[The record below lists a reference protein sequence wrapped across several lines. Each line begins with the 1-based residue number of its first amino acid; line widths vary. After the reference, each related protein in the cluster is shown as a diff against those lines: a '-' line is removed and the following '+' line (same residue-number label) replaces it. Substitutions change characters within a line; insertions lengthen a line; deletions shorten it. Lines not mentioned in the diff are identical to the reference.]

1 MKKNMK
7 TLLGYLL
14 ALAVLVG
21 AVALFYR
28 STVNQKEKVTEAD
41 FIAALAKGDVATY
54 TLDYSKGYL
63 LFQLFEKDADGN
75 FLDVQGN
82 PIVLPM
88 IGEETNAPAEDTDT
102 APETDVP
109 AEDTAAEGESETN
122 TEETA
127 EGETAPETEAPAVSG
142 TTQVGTPDYSVL
154 QGVQLKLGETQQIK
168 LADISASRLTYI
180 DKISVEQSAAG
191 YGVGILNS
199 YDIRPANTW
208 PWWVSFLPAIGIVI
222 ALVALYYFAMKKMMN
237 GGGPGGAK
245 TGGFGKA
252 HVKMPTDDKQKITF
266 RDVAGADEEKEELV
280 EIVDY
285 LKAPTKFARLGARI
299 PHGVLLMGPP
309 GTGKTLLA
317 KAVAGEAGVPFF
329 SISGSDFVEMY
340 VGVGA
345 SRVRDL
351 FDTARKAGSA
361 IIFIDEIDAVG
372 RQRGTGLGGGH
383 DEREQTLNQL
393 LVEMDGFGSHE
404 GIVVI
409 AATNRADVLDPAL
422 LRPGRFDRQI
432 QVNRPNIKGR
442 EDILKVHARNK
453 PLEPGVDLSKVARIT
468 VGFTGA
474 DLANLL
480 NEAALLAARH
490 NKSLIGME
498 EIEDALNK
506 IIMGPK
512 KKTNVMSDAE
522 KKNTAYH
529 EAGHAV
535 VGYLVGCD
543 PVHMITIVPTG
554 RGALGYTS
562 FRPEADR
569 YQMYKQDYKNEI
581 AMGLGGRAAEEIIFG
596 DVTSG
601 AYSDIQHATQTAKR
615 MVTLFGMSDKLGPRR
630 FGTDQSEVFL
640 GRDFSSNA
648 DYSEAV
654 AAVIDEEIHAIISE
668 AYDRAKSLLTT
679 HIGKLNFIAE
689 YLLAHEDM
697 DGDQFKAVMETADV
711 TVEMIEAIAAEKEKA
726 SREANEAR
734 KAAEKARKE
743 REEAESDSTDAEQG
757 NTPDGNADAENDAK
771 KNPFDYSP
779 ENNGGENPFD
789 YNKKD

>member
-1 MKKNMK
+1 MKNFK
-7 TLLGYLL
+7 LFLGY
-14 ALAVLVG
+14 ALAIAVLIG
-21 AVALFYR
+21 AIALFYR
-28 STVNQKEKVTEAD
+28 GTTGMQEKVTEAD
-41 FIAALAKGDVATY
+41 FIDALVSEEVAVY
-54 TLDYSKGYL
+54 ELDYNKGYL
-63 LFQLFEKDADGN
+63 TYQEFVKDENGN
-75 FLDVQGN
+75 FLDVKGAPVTFPTDEEGN
-82 PIVLPM
+82 TVYTI
-88 IGEETNAPAEDTDT
+88 
-102 APETDVP
+102 PE
-109 AEDTAAEGESETN
+109 
-122 TEETA
+122 
-127 EGETAPETEAPAVSG
+127 
-142 TTQVGTPDYSVL
+142 
-154 QGVQLKLGETQQIK
+154 GVELKLGDRKQIK
-168 LADISASRLTYI
+168 IADITVSRLSYI
-180 DKISVEQSAAG
+180 DELSREQAASNT
-191 YGVGILNS
+191 GVGILDA
-199 YDIRPANTW
+199 YDNKPANSF
-208 PWWVSFLPAIGIVI
+208 PWWVSILPAVIIVI
-222 ALVALYYFAMKKMMN
+222 ALIALYYFAMKKMMN

-245 TGGFGKA
+245 MGGFGKA
-252 HVKMPTDDKQKITF
+252 HVKMPSDDKNKVTF

-285 LKAPTKFARLGARI
+285 LKSPTKFARLGARI

-453 PLEPGVDLSKVARIT
+453 PLEPSVDLAKVAKIT

-480 NEAALLAARH
+480 NEAALLSARH
-490 NKSLIGME
+490 GKSLIGMD
-498 EIEDALNK
+498 EIEAALNK

-512 KKTNVMSDAE
+512 KKTNVMNDKE

-535 VGYLVGCD
+535 VGYLVGTD

-569 YQMYKQDYKNEI
+569 YQMYKQEYKDEI
-581 AMGLGGRAAEEIIFG
+581 AMALGGRAAEEIIFG

-601 AYSDIQHATQTAKR
+601 AYSDIQSATNTAKR
-615 MVTLFGMSDKLGPRR
+615 MVTLFGMSEKLGPRR
-630 FGTDQSEVFL
+630 FGSDQNEVFL

-648 DYSEAV
+648 DYSEAI
-654 AAVIDEEIHAIISE
+654 AAVIDDEIHAIIDE
-668 AYDRAKSLLTT
+668 AYNRAKDLLLTN
-679 HIGKLNFIAE
+679 INKLHFIAD

-697 DGDQFKAVMETADV
+697 DGDQFKAVMENESV

-734 KAAEKARKE
+734 KAAEEARKAK
-743 REEAESDSTDAEQG
+743 EEAEKAEAEATDAG
-757 NTPDGNADAENDAK
+757 

-779 ENNGGENPFD
+779 ENNEGENPFD

>member
-1 MKKNMK
+1 MKNNFK
-7 TLLGYLL
+7 LILGYLL
-14 ALAVLVG
+14 AAVVLIGMIAVL
-21 AVALFYR
+21 YR
-28 STVNQKEKVTEAD
+28 GTTGPREKITEAD
-41 FIAALAKGDVATY
+41 FIEALVSEEVAVY
-54 TLDYSKGYL
+54 TLDYNKGYL
-63 LFQLFEKDADGN
+63 VYQEFVKDEDGN
-75 FLDVQGN
+75 FLDVRGN
-82 PIVLPM
+82 AVTFPTD
-88 IGEETNAPAEDTDT
+88 EEGNTLY
-102 APETDVP
+102 DVP
-109 AEDTAAEGESETN
+109 EGVE
-122 TEETA
+122 
-127 EGETAPETEAPAVSG
+127 
-142 TTQVGTPDYSVL
+142 
-154 QGVQLKLGETQQIK
+154 LKLGKAQQIK

-180 DKISVEQSAAG
+180 DELSVSQTEAG
-191 YGVGILNS
+191 VGVGILSDYDIKPANS
-199 YDIRPANTW
+199 Y
-208 PWWVSFLPAIGIVI
+208 PWWVSMLPAVIIVI
-222 ALVALYYFAMKKMMN
+222 ARIALYYFAMKKMMSN
-237 GGGPGGAK
+237 GGPGGAK
-245 TGGFGKA
+245 MSGFGKA
-252 HVKMPTDDKQKITF
+252 HVKMPTDDKNKITF

-422 LRPGRFDRQI
+422 LRPGRFDRQVT
-432 QVNRPNIKGR
+432 VNRPNIKGR

-453 PLEPGVDLSKVARIT
+453 PLEPGVDLAKVAKIT

-480 NEAALLAARH
+480 NEAALLSARH
-490 NKSLIGME
+490 NKSLIGMD
-498 EIEDALNK
+498 EIEAAYNK

-512 KKTNVMSDAE
+512 KKTWVMSEED
-522 KKNTAYH
+522 KKLTAYH
-529 EAGHAV
+529 EAGHAI
-535 VGYLVGCD
+535 VGHLADQD
-543 PVHMITIVPTG
+543 PVHLITIVPTG
-554 RGALGYTS
+554 KGAGGYTS
-562 FRPEADR
+562 FRPEADNYYER
-569 YQMYKQDYKNEI
+569 KSKFKGNL

-601 AYSDIQHATQTAKR
+601 ASSDIQHVTDLAKY
-615 MVTLFGMSDKLGPRR
+615 MVTRLGMSERLGLRS
-630 FGTDQSEVFL
+630 FGSDQGQVFL
-640 GRDFSSNA
+640 GRDFSTGSDHSDA
-648 DYSEAV
+648 TAT
-654 AAVIDEEIHAIISE
+654 VIDEEIHALIDE
-668 AYDRAKSLLTT
+668 AYNRAKSLLLAN
-679 HIGKLNFIAE
+679 IDKLHFVAQ
-689 YLLAHEDM
+689 YLMDHEDM
-697 DGDQFKAVMETADV
+697 DGDQFKVVMENPAV
-711 TVEMIEAIAAEKEKA
+711 TVEMIEAIAAEREKA
-726 SREANEAR
+726 SREANEQK
-734 KAAEKARKE
+734 KAAEEAKKAK
-743 REEAESDSTDAEQG
+743 EEAEKASADPAGENGENSEDA
-757 NTPDGNADAENDAK
+757 N

-779 ENNGGENPFD
+779 ENHDGENPFD
-789 YNKKD
+789 YNKKDD

>member
-1 MKKNMK
+1 MKKNFK
-7 TLLGYLL
+7 TILGYLL
-14 ALAVLVG
+14 AIAVLIG
-21 AVALFYR
+21 AIALFYR
-28 STVNQKEKVTEAD
+28 STVGQQEKVTEAD
-41 FIAALAKGDVATY
+41 FIAALSKGDVATY

-63 LFQLFEKDADGN
+63 VYQLFYRDGDGN
-75 FLDVQGN
+75 FVDVKGN
-82 PIVLPM
+82 SIVLPM
-88 IGEETNAPAEDTDT
+88 IKDEAD
-102 APETDVP
+102 
-109 AEDTAAEGESETN
+109 ES
-122 TEETA
+122 
-127 EGETAPETEAPAVSG
+127 V
-142 TTQVGTPDYSVL
+142 TPDYSVL
-154 QGVQLKLGETQQIK
+154 QGVELKLTEAQQIK

-180 DKISVEQSAAG
+180 DELAVKQSAEG

-199 YDIRPANTW
+199 YDNRPANTL
-208 PWWVSFLPAIGIVI
+208 PWWVSLLPTVGIVI
-222 ALVALYYFAMKKMMN
+222 VLIALYYFAMKKMMN
-237 GGGPGGAK
+237 GGGPGGTK
-245 TGGFGKA
+245 LSGFGKA
-252 HVKMPTDDKQKITF
+252 HVKMPADEKGRITF

-285 LKAPTKFARLGARI
+285 LKDPTKFARLGARI

-432 QVNRPNIKGR
+432 TVNRPNIKGR

-453 PLEPGVDLSKVARIT
+453 PLEPGVDLSKVAKIT

-480 NEAALLAARH
+480 NEAALLSARH
-490 NKSLIGME
+490 DKSLIGMD
-498 EIEDALNK
+498 EIEAAYNK
-506 IIMGPK
+506 IVMGPK
-512 KKTNVMSDAE
+512 KKTWVMSDE
-522 KKNTAYH
+522 DKKLTAYH
-529 EAGHAV
+529 EAGHAI
-535 VGYLVGCD
+535 VGHLCDQD
-543 PVHMITIVPTG
+543 PVHLITIVPTG
-554 RGALGYTS
+554 KGAGGYTS
-562 FRPEADR
+562 FRPEADNYYDR
-569 YQMYKQDYKNEI
+569 KSKFKGNL

-601 AYSDIQHATQTAKR
+601 ASSDIQHVTDLAKY
-615 MVTLFGMSDKLGPRR
+615 MVTRLGMSERLGLRS
-630 FGTDQSEVFL
+630 FGNDQGQVFL
-640 GRDFSSNA
+640 GRDFSTGSDHSDA
-648 DYSEAV
+648 TAT
-654 AAVIDEEIHAIISE
+654 VIDEEIHALISE
-668 AYDRAKSLLTT
+668 AYDRAKAILTANVK
-679 HIGKLNFIAE
+679 KLHFIAE

-697 DGDQFKAVMETADV
+697 DGDQFKAVMENETV
-711 TVEMIEAIAAEKEKA
+711 TVEMIEEIAAEKARA
-726 SREANEAR
+726 SREANEAE
-734 KAAEKARKE
+734 KAAEAE
-743 REEAESDSTDAEQG
+743 RLEQEKNAETPAEDAPSDEASAE
-757 NTPDGNADAENDAK
+757 T

-779 ENNGGENPFD
+779 ENNNGENPFD
-789 YNKKD
+789 YNRKDE

>member
-1 MKKNMK
+1 MKNFK
-7 TLLGYLL
+7 LFLGY
-14 ALAVLVG
+14 ALAIVVLIG
-21 AVALFYR
+21 AFALVYR
-28 STVNQKEKVTEAD
+28 GTTGGQEKVTEAD
-41 FIAALAKGDVATY
+41 FVAALANGEVATY
-54 TLDYSKGYL
+54 TIDYSRGVL
-63 LFQLFEKDADGN
+63 VFQLFEKDGN
-75 FLDVQGN
+75 GNYLDTKGN
-82 PIVLPM
+82 VFTFPVDEEGNVDYTLP
-88 IGEETNAPAEDTDT
+88 
-102 APETDVP
+102 
-109 AEDTAAEGESETN
+109 EGVE
-122 TEETA
+122 
-127 EGETAPETEAPAVSG
+127 
-142 TTQVGTPDYSVL
+142 
-154 QGVQLKLGETQQIK
+154 LKLAEAKQIK

-180 DKISVEQSAAG
+180 DELSVEQAKAG
-191 YGVGILNS
+191 NGVGILDS
-199 YDIRPANTW
+199 YDIRPANSF
-208 PWWVSFLPAIGIVI
+208 PWWVSFLPAILVVV
-222 ALVALYYFAMKKMMN
+222 ALIALYYFAMKKMMQN
-237 GGGPGGAK
+237 GGPGGAK

-252 HVKMPTDDKQKITF
+252 HVKMPADDKNKITF

-432 QVNRPNIKGR
+432 QVNRPNLKGR

-453 PLEPGVDLSKVARIT
+453 PLEPGVDLAKVAKIT

-480 NEAALLAARH
+480 NEAALLSARH
-490 NKSLIGME
+490 NKSLIGMD

-615 MVTLFGMSDKLGPRR
+615 MVTLFGMSEKLGPRR
-630 FGTDQSEVFL
+630 FGSDQNEVFL

-654 AAVIDEEIHAIISE
+654 AAVIDDEIHAIISE
-668 AYDRAKSLLTT
+668 AYDRAKSLLAT
-679 HIGKLNFIAE
+679 HISKLHFIAE
-689 YLLAHEDM
+689 YLLGHEDM
-697 DGDQFKAVMETADV
+697 DGDQFKAVMENEYV
-711 TVEMIEAIAAEKEKA
+711 TVEMIEEIAAEKEKA
-726 SREANEAR
+726 SREANEKK
-734 KAAEKARKE
+734 KAAEKS
-743 REEAESDSTDAEQG
+743 AEKSKKAETDSESK
-757 NTPDGNADAENDAK
+757 PDGNESDGDRT
-771 KNPFDYSP
+771 NPFDYSP
-779 ENNGGENPFD
+779 ENNEGNPFD
-789 YNKKD
+789 YNKKDD

>member
-1 MKKNMK
+1 MKPQKK
-7 TLLGYLL
+7 PFSIFLYLALL
-14 ALAVLVG
+14 AILLFFVSAMFQSGSGDALSYADVLHLFELQDVRQFSLSADG
-21 AVALFYR
+21 DLVMELYSQGDQQIAVA
-28 STVNQKEKVTEAD
+28 K
-41 FIAALAKGDVATY
+41 
-54 TLDYSKGYL
+54 
-63 LFQLFEKDADGN
+63 
-75 FLDVQGN
+75 
-82 PIVLPM
+82 
-88 IGEETNAPAEDTDT
+88 IG
-102 APETDVP
+102 
-109 AEDTAAEGESETN
+109 
-122 TEETA
+122 
-127 EGETAPETEAPAVSG
+127 
-142 TTQVGTPDYSVL
+142 
-154 QGVQLKLGETQQIK
+154 
-168 LADISASRLTYI
+168 
-180 DKISVEQSAAG
+180 SVEQFHADLDAMIAEQ
-191 YGVGILNS
+191 YEAGILLD
-199 YDIRPANTW
+199 YDYPPASESL
-208 PWWVSFLPAIGIVI
+208 PWHVIVLIVLGVI
-222 ALVALYYFAMKKMMN
+222 AVIILLVSLLARA
-237 GGGPGGAK
+237 GGGQNSI
-245 TGGFGKA
+245 GKFTKA
-252 HVKMPTDDKQKITF
+252 NARLGDTNGKKVTF
-266 RDVAGADEEKEELV
+266 ADVAGADEEKAELQEV
-280 EIVDY
+280 VDF
-285 LKAPTKFARLGARI
+285 LRDPAKFTRLGARI
-299 PHGVLLMGPP
+299 PKGILLVGPP

-317 KAVAGEAGVPFF
+317 RAVAGEADVQFL
-329 SISGSDFVEMY
+329 SISGSDFVELY

-345 SRVRDL
+345 GRVRDL
-351 FDTARKAGSA
+351 FDQAKKMAPA

-372 RQRGTGLGGGH
+372 RRRGAGLGGGH

-432 QVNRPNIKGR
+432 QVNRPNLKGR

-453 PLEPGVDLSKVARIT
+453 PLEPGVDLSKVAKIT

-480 NEAALLAARH
+480 NEAALLSARH
-490 NKSLIGME
+490 NKSLIGMD
-498 EIEDALNK
+498 EIEAALNK

-601 AYSDIQHATQTAKR
+601 AYSDIQQATQTAKR
-615 MVTLFGMSDKLGPRR
+615 MVTLFGMSEKLGPRR
-630 FGTDQSEVFL
+630 FGSDQNEVFL

-648 DYSEAV
+648 DYSEAI

-668 AYDRAKSLLTT
+668 SYDRAKSLLLGS
-679 HIGKLNFIAE
+679 IGKLHFIAE
-689 YLLAHEDM
+689 YLLGHEDM
-697 DGDQFKAVMETADV
+697 DGDQFKAVMENEAV

-726 SREANEAR
+726 SREANEKKKAAEQAR
-734 KAAEKARKE
+734 KAK
-743 REEAESDSTDAEQG
+743 EEAEAAASEDADS
-757 NTPDGNADAENDAK
+757 NDASSDDSK

-789 YNKKD
+789 YNKKDD

>member
-1 MKKNMK
+1 MKSNLKIA
-7 TLLGYLL
+7 LGYI
-14 ALAVLVG
+14 LV
-21 AVALFYR
+21 F
-28 STVNQKEKVTEAD
+28 
-41 FIAALAKGDVATY
+41 AALIAVIAWVYRGTGTPTEPLSDGKILQYFRDEEVATY
-54 TLDYSKGYL
+54 KLDYNKGTL
-63 LFQLFEKDADGN
+63 SFRLFEKDKDGN
-75 FLDVQGN
+75 FLK
-82 PIVLPM
+82 
-88 IGEETNAPAEDTDT
+88 EDGTIHTFPVDEAT
-102 APETDVP
+102 
-109 AEDTAAEGESETN
+109 
-122 TEETA
+122 
-127 EGETAPETEAPAVSG
+127 GETVYTLDE
-142 TTQVGTPDYSVL
+142 
-154 QGVQLKLGETQQIK
+154 GVKLKLGAEQTYK
-168 LADISASRLTYI
+168 LADIRSTREEIMAIVNLQLEDGS
-180 DKISVEQSAAG
+180 
-191 YGVGILNS
+191 GVAILNTFQNS
-199 YDIRPANTW
+199 PANTY
-208 PWWVSFLPAIGIVI
+208 PWWVSLLPAVIVVI
-222 ALVALYYFAMKKMMN
+222 AIILLYFFAIKRMMN
-237 GGGPGGAK
+237 AGPGGK

-252 HVKMPTDDKQKITF
+252 HVKTPTDDKSKITF

-280 EIVDY
+280 EIVEY

-309 GTGKTLLA
+309 GTGKTRLA

-432 QVNRPNIKGR
+432 QVNRPNLKGR

-453 PLEPGVDLSKVARIT
+453 PLEPGVDLARVAKIT

-480 NEAALLAARH
+480 NESALLSARH
-490 NKSLIGME
+490 NKSLIGMD

-506 IIMGPK
+506 ILMGPK
-512 KKTNVMSDAE
+512 KKTNVMSDQE

-535 VGYLVGCD
+535 VGYLTGCD

-569 YQMYKQDYKNEI
+569 YQMYKQEYKNQI
-581 AMGLGGRAAEEIIFG
+581 AMALGGRAAEEIVFG

-601 AYSDIQHATQTAKR
+601 AYSDIQNATATAKR

-630 FGTDQSEVFL
+630 FGSDQNEVFL

-648 DYSEAV
+648 DYSESI
-654 AAVIDEEIHAIISE
+654 AAVIDEEIHAIIDE
-668 AYDRAKSLLTT
+668 AYSQAKNLLTT
-679 HIGKLNFIAE
+679 NIGKLNFIAE
-689 YLLAHEDM
+689 YLLGHEDM
-697 DGDQFKAVMETADV
+697 DGDQFKAVMENDDV
-711 TVEMIEAIAAEKEKA
+711 TEEMIEQIAAEKERA
-726 SREANEAR
+726 SKEANEQR
-734 KAAEKARKE
+734 E
-743 REEAESDSTDAEQG
+743 REDRKKTERNEKENQKSDDQKDDPLDNQSEDES
-757 NTPDGNADAENDAK
+757 PDDNQ
-771 KNPFDYSP
+771 
-779 ENNGGENPFD
+779 
-789 YNKKD
+789 

>member
-1 MKKNMK
+1 MKSSLKVILCYVVAIALIFGVIAFIYRGTSNGEEPPTYTEFIAMLQRGEVASFELDYEDGK
-7 TLLGYLL
+7 LTYIAFRTGSTEVKLDDGTTERRVTLLDD
-14 ALAVLVG
+14 VG
-21 AVALFYR
+21 NV
-28 STVNQKEKVTEAD
+28 
-41 FIAALAKGDVATY
+41 VAT
-54 TLDYSKGYL
+54 LN
-63 LFQLFEKDADGN
+63 ADGS
-75 FLDVQGN
+75 
-82 PIVLPM
+82 LPDSVSL
-88 IGEETNAPAEDTDT
+88 ETIKTKACRAP
-102 APETDVP
+102 
-109 AEDTAAEGESETN
+109 
-122 TEETA
+122 
-127 EGETAPETEAPAVSG
+127 VS
-142 TTQVGTPDYSVL
+142 
-154 QGVQLKLGETQQIK
+154 IK
-168 LADISASRLTYI
+168 LADLPASREELMPY
-180 DKISVEQSAAG
+180 VEEQLAEEN
-191 YGVGILNS
+191 GVGILQDTDLIPVTT
-199 YDIRPANTW
+199 Y
-208 PWWVSFLPAIGIVI
+208 PWWVSLLPYVLIIVVVI
-222 ALVALYYFAMKKMMN
+222 ALYAYAMKKMMSG
-237 GGGPGGAK
+237 GGGPAGK
-245 TGGFGKA
+245 MGGFGKA
-252 HVKMPTDDKQKITF
+252 HVKTPLDEKNKVTF
-266 RDVAGADEEKEELV
+266 ADVAGADEEKEELV

-285 LKAPTKFARLGARI
+285 LKDPTKFARLGARI

-351 FDTARKAGSA
+351 FETARKAGSA

-432 QVNRPNIKGR
+432 SVNRPNLKGR

-453 PLEPGVDLSKVARIT
+453 PIEPDVDLAKVAKIT

-480 NEAALLAARH
+480 NEAALLAARKS
-490 NKSLIGME
+490 KSLIGMD

-506 IIMGPK
+506 ILMGPK
-512 KKTNVMSDAE
+512 KKTNLMNDKE

-535 VGYLVGCD
+535 IGYLVGSD
-543 PVHMITIVPTG
+543 TVHQITIVPTG

-569 YQMYKQDYKNEI
+569 YQMYKQEYKNEI
-581 AMGLGGRAAEEIIFG
+581 AMMLGGRAAEELIFG

-601 AYSDIQHATQTAKR
+601 AYSDIERATATAKR
-615 MVTLFGMSDKLGPRR
+615 MVTLFGMSEKLGPRR
-630 FGTDQSEVFL
+630 FGSDQSEVFL

-648 DYSEAV
+648 DYSDAT
-654 AAVIDEEIHAIISE
+654 AAAIDEEIHAIISE
-668 AYDRAKSLLTT
+668 AYDRAKTLLTENMQ
-679 HIGKLNFIAE
+679 KLTFIAD
-689 YLLAHEDM
+689 YLVAHEDM
-697 DGDQFKAVMETADV
+697 DGDQFKAVMETSADDL
-711 TVEMIEAIAAEKEKA
+711 TVEMIEEIAAEKLRR

-734 KAAEKARKE
+734 AKAEAEKEEADRLAREAEEAAETA
-743 REEAESDSTDAEQG
+743 EAEESAEAEKIPSEDQPSDSDSDEKTE
-757 NTPDGNADAENDAK
+757 
-771 KNPFDYSP
+771 
-779 ENNGGENPFD
+779 
-789 YNKKD
+789 

>member
-1 MKKNMK
+1 MKKNFR
-7 TLLGYLL
+7 TILGYIL
-14 ALAVLVG
+14 ALAVLIGV
-21 AVALFYR
+21 VAMVH
-28 STVNQKEKVTEAD
+28 TATTAQKEKITEAD
-41 FIAALAKGDVATY
+41 FVAALSKGEVATY
-54 TLDYSKGYL
+54 TIDYGKGYL
-63 LFQLFEKDADGN
+63 VYRLFVKDDNGN
-75 FLDVQGN
+75 FLDVNGS
-82 PIVLPM
+82 PVILPPL
-88 IGEETNAPAEDTDT
+88 NQSPDALPPAE
-102 APETDVP
+102 
-109 AEDTAAEGESETN
+109 G
-122 TEETA
+122 ETA
-127 EGETAPETEAPAVSG
+127 EGETAGGETAPETEKPLDAPVADSSEL
-142 TTQVGTPDYSVL
+142 DYSVL
-154 QGVQLKLGETQQIK
+154 KDVDLKLSDPYQIK

-180 DKISVEQSAAG
+180 DTLSVEQAKEG

-199 YDIRPANTW
+199 YDIRPANTL
-208 PWWVSFLPAIGIVI
+208 PWWVSLLPAIFIII
-222 ALVALYYFAMKKMMN
+222 AMVALYYFATKRMMN
-237 GGGPGGAK
+237 SGGPGAK

-252 HVKMPTDDKQKITF
+252 HVKMPTDDKNKITF

-432 QVNRPNIKGR
+432 QVNRPNLKGR

-453 PLEPGVDLSKVARIT
+453 PLEPGVDLAKVAKIT

-480 NEAALLAARH
+480 NEAALLSARRG
-490 NKSLIGME
+490 KSLLGMD

-630 FGTDQSEVFL
+630 FGSDQNEVFL

-648 DYSEAV
+648 DYSEAI

-668 AYDRAKSLLTT
+668 AYDRAKSLLLSN
-679 HIGKLNFIAE
+679 IGKLHFIAE
-689 YLLAHEDM
+689 YLLGHEDM
-697 DGDQFKAVMETADV
+697 DGDQFKAVMENEFV
-711 TVEMIEAIAAEKEKA
+711 TVEMIEEIAAEKERA
-726 SREANEAR
+726 SREANEKK
-734 KAAEKARKE
+734 KAAEETRKASA
-743 REEAESDSTDAEQG
+743 EAEKPTRPTDDD
-757 NTPDGNADAENDAK
+757 DGEGDGEGSSK

-779 ENNGGENPFD
+779 ENNDGENPFD
-789 YNKKD
+789 YNRPDDKK

>member
-1 MKKNMK
+1 MKSNLKVI
-7 TLLGYLL
+7 LCYVL
-14 ALAVLVG
+14 AIAAIVGVLTFIYRG
-21 AVALFYR
+21 TSNGKEPPTYTKFLEQLSNKEVAHIELNYNDYTVTYQLFY
-28 STVNQKEKVTEAD
+28 VNENGHLVSVAKDKTETEIIRTDNGALPDGVDPTTLKLQSPVTIE
-41 FIAALAKGDVATY
+41 
-54 TLDYSKGYL
+54 
-63 LFQLFEKDADGN
+63 
-75 FLDVQGN
+75 
-82 PIVLPM
+82 LPDITTARNEIM
-88 IGEETNAPAEDTDT
+88 SIIEDTKQI
-102 APETDVP
+102 
-109 AEDTAAEGESETN
+109 AEN
-122 TEETA
+122 T
-127 EGETAPETEAPAVSG
+127 
-142 TTQVGTPDYSVL
+142 
-154 QGVQLKLGETQQIK
+154 
-168 LADISASRLTYI
+168 
-180 DKISVEQSAAG
+180 
-191 YGVGILNS
+191 GVGITDTS
-199 YDIRPANTW
+199 HFPAPTTV
-208 PWWVSFLPAIGIVI
+208 PGWVQFLPWVLIIIVFI
-222 ALVALYYFAMKKMMN
+222 LLYYFAMKRMMSA
-237 GGGPGGAK
+237 GPGGK
-245 TGGFGKA
+245 INSFGKSHA
-252 HVKMPTDDKQKITF
+252 KMPTDDKNKVTF
-266 RDVAGADEEKEELV
+266 KDVAGADEEKEELV

-285 LKAPTKFARLGARI
+285 LKDPTRFTKLGARI

-409 AATNRADVLDPAL
+409 AATNRSDVLDPAL

-453 PLEPGVDLSKVARIT
+453 PLEPGVDLAKVAKIT

-480 NEAALLAARH
+480 NEAALLSARH
-490 NKSLIGME
+490 GKSLIGME

-512 KKTNVMSDAE
+512 KKTNVMSDSE

-535 VGYLVGCD
+535 VGYLTGCD
-543 PVHMITIVPTG
+543 PVHLITIVPTG

-569 YQMYKQDYKNEI
+569 YQMYKQEYKNQI
-581 AMGLGGRAAEEIIFG
+581 AMALGGRAAEEIIFG
-596 DVTSG
+596 DITSG
-601 AYSDIQHATQTAKR
+601 AYSDIQNATATAKR
-615 MVTLFGMSDKLGPRR
+615 MVTLFGMSEKLGPRR
-630 FGTDQSEVFL
+630 FGTDEHEVFL
-640 GRDFSSNA
+640 GRDFSSGSS
-648 DYSEAV
+648 YSEAV
-654 AAVIDEEIHAIISE
+654 AAVIDEEIHAIIAE
-668 AYDRAKSLLTT
+668 AYDRAKALLTEN
-679 HIGKLNFIAE
+679 IDKLHFIAD
-689 YLLAHEDM
+689 YLITHEDM
-697 DGDQFKAVMETADV
+697 DGDQFKAVMDNAEV
-711 TVEMIEAIAAEKEKA
+711 TVEMIEEIAAEKE
-726 SREANEAR
+726 RESQKANEAR
-734 KAAEKARKE
+734 AKAAAEAKAKR
-743 REEAESDSTDAEQG
+743 EAEEKSAAEAAAYDTTSGDVTESD
-757 NTPDGNADAENDAK
+757 
-771 KNPFDYSP
+771 
-779 ENNGGENPFD
+779 GEVGH
-789 YNKKD
+789 

>member
-1 MKKNMK
+1 MKSSLKVI
-7 TLLGYLL
+7 LCY
-14 ALAVLVG
+14 ALA
-21 AVALFYR
+21 
-28 STVNQKEKVTEAD
+28 
-41 FIAALAKGDVATY
+41 IAAMIGIIAWVYAGTTSKEEPLTDGKILEYFRNEEVATY
-54 TLDYSKGYL
+54 TLDYDKGTL
-63 LFQLFEKDADGN
+63 VFQLFKKNENGD
-75 FLDVQGN
+75 F
-82 PIVLPM
+82 I
-88 IGEETNAPAEDTDT
+88 I
-102 APETDVP
+102 
-109 AEDTAAEGESETN
+109 
-122 TEETA
+122 
-127 EGETAPETEAPAVSG
+127 GETAVKLIEDPQNPGRYTLPEGYKAS
-142 TTQVGTPDYSVL
+142 D
-154 QGVQLKLGETQQIK
+154 LKLGEEQTYK
-168 LADISASRLTYI
+168 LADITTTREEI
-180 DKISVEQSAAG
+180 MRIVEGQQETG
-191 YGVGILNS
+191 RGVAILNNFQNS
-199 YDIRPANTW
+199 PAKVM
-208 PWWVSFLPAIGIVI
+208 PWWVSLLPAVIIII
-222 ALVALYYFAMKKMMN
+222 ALVALYFFAVKHMMN
-237 GGGPGGAK
+237 SAGPGAK
-245 TGGFGKA
+245 MGGFGKS
-252 HVKMPTDDKQKITF
+252 HVKMPSDDKNKITF

-280 EIVDY
+280 EIVEY
-285 LKAPTKFARLGARI
+285 LKDPTKFARLGARI

-409 AATNRADVLDPAL
+409 AATNRSDVLDPAL

-432 QVNRPNIKGR
+432 QVNRPNLKGR

-453 PLEPGVDLSKVARIT
+453 PLEPGVDLARVAKIT

-480 NEAALLAARH
+480 NEAALLSARH
-490 NKSLIGME
+490 GKSLIGMD

-512 KKTNVMSDAE
+512 KKTNLMSDKE

-535 VGYLVGCD
+535 VGYLVGTD
-543 PVHMITIVPTG
+543 PVHLITIVPTG

-569 YQMYKQDYKNEI
+569 YQKYKQEYKDDI
-581 AMGLGGRAAEEIIFG
+581 AMTLGGRAAEEIIFG

-601 AYSDIQHATQTAKR
+601 AYSDIQSATATAKR
-615 MVTLFGMSDKLGPRR
+615 MVTLFGMSEKLGPRR
-630 FGTDQSEVFL
+630 FGTDEHEVFL
-640 GRDFSSNA
+640 GRDFSSGS
-648 DYSEAV
+648 DYSQNI
-654 AAVIDEEIHAIISE
+654 AAVIDDEIHALIAE
-668 AYDRAKSLLTT
+668 AYDRAKLLLSQ
-679 HIGKLNFIAE
+679 HIDKLHFVAE
-689 YLLAHEDM
+689 YLLSHEDM
-697 DGDQFKAVMETADV
+697 DGDQFKAVMETAGV
-711 TVEMIEAIAAEKEKA
+711 TVEMIEEIAAEKERA

-734 KAAEKARKE
+734 AKAEAERKE
-743 REEAESDSTDAEQG
+743 REQAEATAANAEDAEDTQ
-757 NTPDGNADAENDAK
+757 NTQDTQDTEDIKDTADAEKSDTTEDEV
-771 KNPFDYSP
+771 PH
-779 ENNGGENPFD
+779 
-789 YNKKD
+789 

>member
-1 MKKNMK
+1 MKKNFK

-14 ALAVLVG
+14 AIAVLIGVI
-21 AVALFYR
+21 ALVYR
-28 STVNQKEKVTEAD
+28 GTTGSREKITEAD
-41 FIAALAKGDVATY
+41 FIQALVSENVAVY
-54 TLDYSKGYL
+54 VLDYNKGYL
-63 LFQLFEKDADGN
+63 VYQEFSKNDKGE
-75 FLDVQGN
+75 FLDTKGN
-82 PIVLPM
+82 VVKFPTRTEVDEN
-88 IGEETNAPAEDTDT
+88 GEEIPVTDYT
-102 APETDVP
+102 VPE
-109 AEDTAAEGESETN
+109 
-122 TEETA
+122 
-127 EGETAPETEAPAVSG
+127 
-142 TTQVGTPDYSVL
+142 
-154 QGVQLKLGETQQIK
+154 GVELKLEDAKQIK

-180 DKISVEQSAAG
+180 DKLSVEQAEAG
-191 YGVGILNS
+191 VGVGILAD
-199 YDIRPANTW
+199 YDIKPANSF
-208 PWWVSFLPAIGIVI
+208 PWWVSLLPAVIIVV
-222 ALVALYYFAMKKMMN
+222 ALIALYYFAMKKMMN
-237 GGGPGGAK
+237 NTPGAK
-245 TGGFGKA
+245 MGGFGKS
-252 HVKMPTDDKQKITF
+252 HVKMPTDDKNKITF

-285 LKAPTKFARLGARI
+285 LKSPTKFARLGARI

-393 LVEMDGFGSHE
+393 LVEMDGSGPHE

-453 PLEPGVDLSKVARIT
+453 PLEPGVDLARVARIT

-480 NEAALLAARH
+480 NEAALLSARH
-490 NKSLIGME
+490 GKSLIGMD
-498 EIEDALNK
+498 EIEAALNK

-512 KKTNVMSDAE
+512 KKTNVMNDKE

-581 AMGLGGRAAEEIIFG
+581 AMALGGRAAEEIIFG

-601 AYSDIQHATQTAKR
+601 AYSDIQSSTQTAKR
-615 MVTLFGMSDKLGPRR
+615 MVTLFGMSEKLGPRR
-630 FGTDQSEVFL
+630 FGSDQNEVFL

-648 DYSEAV
+648 DYSEAM
-654 AAVIDEEIHAIISE
+654 AAVIDEEIHAIIDE
-668 AYDRAKSLLTT
+668 AYTRAKSLLLGS
-679 HIGKLNFIAE
+679 INKLHFIAD

-697 DGDQFKAVMETADV
+697 DGDQFKAVMENEFV

-726 SREANEAR
+726 SREANEKK
-734 KAAEKARKE
+734 KAAETAAEDAHKAK
-743 REEAESDSTDAEQG
+743 EEADKAATAEDTPSDSDE
-757 NTPDGNADAENDAK
+757 AK

-789 YNKKD
+789 YNKKDE

>member
-1 MKKNMK
+1 MKNFK
-7 TLLGYLL
+7 LFLGY
-14 ALAVLVG
+14 ALAIIVLIG
-21 AVALFYR
+21 AFALVYR
-28 STVNQKEKVTEAD
+28 GTTGAQEKITEAD
-41 FIAALAKGDVATY
+41 FVAALAKGEVATY
-54 TLDYSKGYL
+54 TIDYSKGIL
-63 LFQLFEKDADGN
+63 VFQLFEKDEDGN
-75 FLDVQGN
+75 FLDVDGN
-82 PIVLPM
+82 PVILPL
-88 IGEETNAPAEDTDT
+88 IGGTPELPPAEEETDAETEADTESDT
-102 APETDVP
+102 APETGAP
-109 AEDTAAEGESETN
+109 AES
-122 TEETA
+122 
-127 EGETAPETEAPAVSG
+127 AVG
-142 TTQVGTPDYSVL
+142 TVGTPDYSVL
-154 QGVQLKLGETQQIK
+154 KDVELKLSEAKRIK

-180 DKISVEQSAAG
+180 DQLSVEQAREG

-199 YDIRPANTW
+199 YDIRPANSF
-208 PWWVSFLPAIGIVI
+208 PWWVSFLPAILVVV
-222 ALVALYYFAMKKMMN
+222 ALIALYYFAMKKMMQN
-237 GGGPGGAK
+237 GGPGGAK
-245 TGGFGKA
+245 MGGFGKA
-252 HVKMPTDDKQKITF
+252 HVKMPTDDKNKITF

-432 QVNRPNIKGR
+432 QVNRPNLKGR

-453 PLEPGVDLSKVARIT
+453 PLEPGVDLAKVAKIT

-480 NEAALLAARH
+480 NEAALLSARH

-498 EIEDALNK
+498 EIEAALNK

-601 AYSDIQHATQTAKR
+601 AYSDIQSATETAKR
-615 MVTLFGMSDKLGPRR
+615 MVTLFGMSEKLGPRR
-630 FGTDQSEVFL
+630 FGSDQNEVFL

-648 DYSEAV
+648 DYSEAM

-668 AYDRAKSLLTT
+668 AYDRAKSLLAT
-679 HIGKLNFIAE
+679 HIGKLHFIAE
-689 YLLAHEDM
+689 YLLGHEDM
-697 DGDQFKAVMETADV
+697 DGDQFKAVMENDCV
-711 TVEMIEAIAAEKEKA
+711 TVEMIEEIAAEKERA
-726 SREANEAR
+726 SREANEKK
-734 KAAEKARKE
+734 KAAEKTAANGKKT
-743 REEAESDSTDAEQG
+743 EAEASETPAEESKSDETK
-757 NTPDGNADAENDAK
+757 T
-771 KNPFDYSP
+771 NPFDYSP

-789 YNKKD
+789 YNRPEDKD

>member
-1 MKKNMK
+1 MKNFK
-7 TLLGYLL
+7 LVLSYLL
-14 ALAVLVG
+14 AAAVLIGVI
-21 AVALFYR
+21 ALVYR
-28 STVNQKEKVTEAD
+28 GTTGGQEKITEAD
-41 FIAALAKGDVATY
+41 FHAALKNGEVATFTWDDSKGVLVYRLFERDANGNILDTSDKPIEFPVDEEGNTIY
-54 TLDYSKGYL
+54 TLPEGVEPKQG
-63 LFQLFEKDADGN
+63 DAK
-75 FLDVQGN
+75 
-82 PIVLPM
+82 
-88 IGEETNAPAEDTDT
+88 
-102 APETDVP
+102 
-109 AEDTAAEGESETN
+109 
-122 TEETA
+122 
-127 EGETAPETEAPAVSG
+127 
-142 TTQVGTPDYSVL
+142 QV
-154 QGVQLKLGETQQIK
+154 K
-168 LADISASRLTYI
+168 LAHFTISRLTYI
-180 DKISVEQSAAG
+180 DRLVDEQLG
-191 YGVGILNS
+191 EGNGVALLKS
-199 YDIRPANTW
+199 YDIRPANAF
-208 PWWVSFLPAIGIVI
+208 PWWVSLLPGILVVV
-222 ALVALYYFAMKKMMN
+222 ALIALYYFAMKKMMN
-237 GGGPGGAK
+237 SGGPGGAR

-252 HVKMPTDDKQKITF
+252 HVKMPTDDKNKITF

-285 LKAPTKFARLGARI
+285 LKSPTKFARLGARI

-453 PLEPGVDLSKVARIT
+453 PLEPGVDLARVAKIT

-480 NEAALLAARH
+480 NEAALLSARH
-490 NKSLIGME
+490 NKSLIGMD
-498 EIEDALNK
+498 EIEAALNK

-581 AMGLGGRAAEEIIFG
+581 TMGLGGRAAEEIIFG

-601 AYSDIQHATQTAKR
+601 AYSDIQQATETAKR
-615 MVTLFGMSDKLGPRR
+615 MVTLFGMSEKLGPRR
-630 FGTDQSEVFL
+630 FGTDQNEVFL

-668 AYDRAKSLLTT
+668 SYNRAKSLLLDS
-679 HIGKLNFIAE
+679 IGKLHFIAE

-697 DGDQFKAVMETADV
+697 DGDQFKVVMENADV

-726 SREANEAR
+726 SREANEQR
-734 KAAEKARKE
+734 KAAEKAKKE
-743 REEAESDSTDAEQG
+743 EEEKAASETEEDASADSEPSEDES
-757 NTPDGNADAENDAK
+757 K

-779 ENNGGENPFD
+779 ENNNGENPFD
-789 YNKKD
+789 YNNNEKD

>member
-1 MKKNMK
+1 MKSSLKVI
-7 TLLGYLL
+7 LCYGL
-14 ALAVLVG
+14 AILAMVG
-21 AVALFYR
+21 V
-28 STVNQKEKVTEAD
+28 
-41 FIAALAKGDVATY
+41 IAWVYKGTGSGAEPLTDGKILQYFHEGEVATY
-54 TLDYSKGYL
+54 KLDYNKGNL
-63 LFQLFEKDADGN
+63 TFRLFAKDNDGN
-75 FLDVQGN
+75 YLTEDGN
-82 PIVLPM
+82 VFAFPVDEAGVTDYTLP
-88 IGEETNAPAEDTDT
+88 
-102 APETDVP
+102 
-109 AEDTAAEGESETN
+109 EG
-122 TEETA
+122 
-127 EGETAPETEAPAVSG
+127 VK
-142 TTQVGTPDYSVL
+142 
-154 QGVQLKLGETQQIK
+154 LKLGPEQTYK
-168 LADISASRLTYI
+168 LADVSSTRREIMAIVDVQMQDGS
-180 DKISVEQSAAG
+180 
-191 YGVGILNS
+191 GVAILNNFKNS
-199 YDIRPANTW
+199 PANTF
-208 PWWVSFLPAIGIVI
+208 PWWVSLLPGVIVVI
-222 ALVALYYFAMKKMMN
+222 ALILLYYFAMKRMMN
-237 GGGPGGAK
+237 AGPGGK
-245 TGGFGKA
+245 MGGFGKS
-252 HVKMPTDDKQKITF
+252 HVKLPDDKNRVTF

-285 LKAPTKFARLGARI
+285 LKAPTKYASLGARI

-351 FDTARKAGSA
+351 FETARKAGSA

-432 QVNRPNIKGR
+432 QVNRPNIRGR

-453 PLEPGVDLSKVARIT
+453 PLEPGVDLARVARIT

-480 NEAALLAARH
+480 NEAAL
-490 NKSLIGME
+490 
-498 EIEDALNK
+498 NK

-512 KKTNVMSDAE
+512 KKTSVMSDAE

-535 VGYLVGCD
+535 VGYLCGCD

-569 YQMYKQDYKNEI
+569 YQMYKREYKNQI
-581 AMGLGGRAAEEIIFG
+581 AMALGGRAAEEIIFG
-596 DVTSG
+596 DITSG
-601 AYSDIQHATQTAKR
+601 AYADIQNATATAKR
-615 MVTLFGMSDKLGPRR
+615 MVTLFGMSEKLGPRR
-630 FGTDQSEVFL
+630 FGTDQNEVFL

-654 AAVIDEEIHAIISE
+654 AAVIDDEIHAIISE
-668 AYDRAKSLLTT
+668 AYETAKRLLREN
-679 HIGKLNFIAE
+679 IDKLNFIAD

-697 DGDQFKAVMETADV
+697 DGDQFKAVMENADV
-711 TVEMIEAIAAEKEKA
+711 TVEMIEEIAAEKERA

-734 KAAEKARKE
+734 A
-743 REEAESDSTDAEQG
+743 REEAERRAREEAERKVREESAVG
-757 NTPDGNADAENDAK
+757 ADDDNADGGSDI
-771 KNPFDYSP
+771 SP
-779 ENNGGENPFD
+779 EGRSSSDEIQH
-789 YNKKD
+789 

>member
-1 MKKNMK
+1 MKKNFK

-14 ALAVLVG
+14 AIAVLIGVI
-21 AVALFYR
+21 ALVYR
-28 STVNQKEKVTEAD
+28 GTTGSREKITEAD
-41 FIAALAKGDVATY
+41 FIQALVSENVAVY
-54 TLDYSKGYL
+54 VLDYNKGYL
-63 LFQLFEKDADGN
+63 VYQEFSKNEKGE
-75 FLDVQGN
+75 FLDTKGN
-82 PIVLPM
+82 VVKFPTRTEVDEN
-88 IGEETNAPAEDTDT
+88 GEEITVTDYT
-102 APETDVP
+102 VPE
-109 AEDTAAEGESETN
+109 
-122 TEETA
+122 
-127 EGETAPETEAPAVSG
+127 
-142 TTQVGTPDYSVL
+142 
-154 QGVQLKLGETQQIK
+154 GVELKLEDAKQIK

-180 DKISVEQSAAG
+180 DKLSVEQAEAG
-191 YGVGILNS
+191 VGVGILAD
-199 YDIRPANTW
+199 YDIKPANSF
-208 PWWVSFLPAIGIVI
+208 PWWVSLLPAVIIVV
-222 ALVALYYFAMKKMMN
+222 ALIALYYFAMKKMMN
-237 GGGPGGAK
+237 NTPGAK
-245 TGGFGKA
+245 MGGFGKS
-252 HVKMPTDDKQKITF
+252 HVKMPTDDKNKITF

-285 LKAPTKFARLGARI
+285 LKSPTKFARLGARI

-453 PLEPGVDLSKVARIT
+453 PLEPGVDLAKVAKIT

-480 NEAALLAARH
+480 NEAALLSARH
-490 NKSLIGME
+490 GKSLIGMD
-498 EIEDALNK
+498 EIEAALNK

-512 KKTNVMSDAE
+512 KKTNVMNDKE

-581 AMGLGGRAAEEIIFG
+581 AMALGGRAAEEIIFG

-601 AYSDIQHATQTAKR
+601 AYSDIQSSTQTAKR
-615 MVTLFGMSDKLGPRR
+615 MVTLFGMSEKLGPRR
-630 FGTDQSEVFL
+630 FGSDQNEVFL

-648 DYSEAV
+648 DYSEAM
-654 AAVIDEEIHAIISE
+654 AAVIDEEIHAIIDE
-668 AYDRAKSLLTT
+668 AYTRAKSLLLGS
-679 HIGKLNFIAE
+679 IGKLHFIAD

-697 DGDQFKAVMETADV
+697 DGDQFKAVMENEFV

-726 SREANEAR
+726 SREANEKK
-734 KAAEKARKE
+734 KAAETAAEDAHKAK
-743 REEAESDSTDAEQG
+743 EEADKAATAEDTPSDGDE
-757 NTPDGNADAENDAK
+757 AK

-789 YNKKD
+789 YNKKDE

>member
-1 MKKNMK
+1 
-7 TLLGYLL
+7 
-14 ALAVLVG
+14 
-21 AVALFYR
+21 
-28 STVNQKEKVTEAD
+28 
-41 FIAALAKGDVATY
+41 
-54 TLDYSKGYL
+54 
-63 LFQLFEKDADGN
+63 
-75 FLDVQGN
+75 
-82 PIVLPM
+82 
-88 IGEETNAPAEDTDT
+88 
-102 APETDVP
+102 
-109 AEDTAAEGESETN
+109 
-122 TEETA
+122 
-127 EGETAPETEAPAVSG
+127 
-142 TTQVGTPDYSVL
+142 
-154 QGVQLKLGETQQIK
+154 
-168 LADISASRLTYI
+168 
-180 DKISVEQSAAG
+180 
-191 YGVGILNS
+191 
-199 YDIRPANTW
+199 
-208 PWWVSFLPAIGIVI
+208 
-222 ALVALYYFAMKKMMN
+222 
-237 GGGPGGAK
+237 
-245 TGGFGKA
+245 
-252 HVKMPTDDKQKITF
+252 
-266 RDVAGADEEKEELV
+266 
-280 EIVDY
+280 
-285 LKAPTKFARLGARI
+285 
-299 PHGVLLMGPP
+299 
-309 GTGKTLLA
+309 
-317 KAVAGEAGVPFF
+317 
-329 SISGSDFVEMY
+329 
-340 VGVGA
+340 GA

-453 PLEPGVDLSKVARIT
+453 PLEPGVDLARVARIT

-480 NEAALLAARH
+480 NEAALLSARH
-490 NKSLIGME
+490 NKSLIGMD
-498 EIEDALNK
+498 EIEAALNK

-512 KKTNVMSDAE
+512 KKTNVMNDKE

-581 AMGLGGRAAEEIIFG
+581 AMALGGRAAEEIIFG

-601 AYSDIQHATQTAKR
+601 AYSDIQSSTQTAKR
-615 MVTLFGMSDKLGPRR
+615 MVTLFGMSEKLGPRR
-630 FGTDQSEVFL
+630 FGSDQNEVFL

-648 DYSEAV
+648 DYSEAI
-654 AAVIDEEIHAIISE
+654 AAVIDEEIHAIIDE
-668 AYDRAKSLLTT
+668 AYTRAKALLLGS
-679 HIGKLNFIAE
+679 INKLHFIAD

-697 DGDQFKAVMETADV
+697 DGDQFKAVMENEFV
-711 TVEMIEAIAAEKEKA
+711 TVEMIEAIAAEKVKA

-734 KAAEKARKE
+734 KAAEEAKKAK
-743 REEAESDSTDAEQG
+743 EEAEKASADPAGENGENSEDA
-757 NTPDGNADAENDAK
+757 N

-779 ENNGGENPFD
+779 ENHDGENPFD
-789 YNKKD
+789 YNKKDE

>member
-1 MKKNMK
+1 MKSSLKVI
-7 TLLGYLL
+7 LCY
-14 ALAVLVG
+14 ALAI
-21 AVALFYR
+21 AVMIGVIAMVYR
-28 STVNQKEKVTEAD
+28 GTTGGKEPITY
-41 FIAALAKGDVATY
+41 GDIMDHFHNEEVATY
-54 TLDYSKGYL
+54 KLNYNKNTITYR
-63 LFQLFEKDADGN
+63 LFIKDASGN
-75 FLDVQGN
+75 FLDTTGKPVAFPTDDEGN
-82 PIVLPM
+82 TIYTLP
-88 IGEETNAPAEDTDT
+88 
-102 APETDVP
+102 
-109 AEDTAAEGESETN
+109 EGVE
-122 TEETA
+122 
-127 EGETAPETEAPAVSG
+127 
-142 TTQVGTPDYSVL
+142 
-154 QGVQLKLGETQQIK
+154 LKLGEEQTYK
-168 LADISASRLTYI
+168 LADIDATREELI
-180 DKISVEQSAAG
+180 AISLDQEAR
-191 YGVGILNS
+191 GVGVAILHN
-199 YDIRPANTW
+199 YDNTPASTT
-208 PWWVSFLPAIGIVI
+208 PWWVSLLPALLIIVV
-222 ALVALYYFAMKKMMN
+222 LVALYFFAMKHMMQS
-237 GGGPGGAK
+237 GGPGGGK
-245 TGGFGKA
+245 MSGFGKA
-252 HVKMPTDDKQKITF
+252 HVKMPSDDKAKITF

-285 LKAPTKFARLGARI
+285 LKSPTKFARLGARI

-432 QVNRPNIKGR
+432 QVNRPNIRGR

-453 PLEPGVDLSKVARIT
+453 PLEPGVDLAKVARIT

-480 NEAALLAARH
+480 NEAALLSARH
-490 NKSLIGME
+490 NKSLIGMD

-512 KKTNVMSDAE
+512 KKTNVMSDLE

-529 EAGHAV
+529 EAGHAI
-535 VGYLVGCD
+535 VGYLTGCD
-543 PVHMITIVPTG
+543 PVHMISIVPTG

-569 YQMYKQDYKNEI
+569 YQMFKQEYKNEI
-581 AMGLGGRAAEEIIFG
+581 AMALGGRAAEQIIFG

-601 AYSDIQHATQTAKR
+601 AYSDIQSATATAKR

-630 FGTDQSEVFL
+630 FGTDQNEVFL

-654 AAVIDEEIHAIISE
+654 AAVIDDEIHAIIAE
-668 AYDRAKSLLTT
+668 AYETAQRLLNE
-679 HIGKLNFIAE
+679 HIGKLHFIAD

-697 DGDQFKAVMETADV
+697 DGDQFKAVMENEDV
-711 TVEMIEAIAAEKEKA
+711 TVEMIEAIAAEKERA
-726 SREANEAR
+726 SKEANEAR
-734 KAAEKARKE
+734 ARAEEERKA
-743 REEAESDSTDAEQG
+743 REEAERAAEEARAAEESD
-757 NTPDGNADAENDAK
+757 ADNAENTADTEVEESYEDAT
-771 KNPFDYSP
+771 DSAETDEATDSP
-779 ENNGGENPFD
+779 DESNNTHE
-789 YNKKD
+789 

>member
-1 MKKNMK
+1 MKS
-7 TLLGYLL
+7 TLKVILSYGLAILL
-14 ALAVLVG
+14 LVG
-21 AVALFYR
+21 VIIMVYQGTGTKAEPLTDGKILEYFH
-28 STVNQKEKVTEAD
+28 NGE
-41 FIAALAKGDVATY
+41 VATY
-54 TLDYSKGYL
+54 KLDYNKGTL
-63 LFQLFEKDADGN
+63 TFRLF
-75 FLDVQGN
+75 
-82 PIVLPM
+82 
-88 IGEETNAPAEDTDT
+88 ETNADGSYVTKEGGSHYFLTRTDENGNSYVDYT
-102 APETDVP
+102 LPE
-109 AEDTAAEGESETN
+109 
-122 TEETA
+122 
-127 EGETAPETEAPAVSG
+127 
-142 TTQVGTPDYSVL
+142 
-154 QGVQLKLGETQQIK
+154 GVELKLGPEQTYK
-168 LADISASRLTYI
+168 LADITSTRREIMAIVDVQMQNGS
-180 DKISVEQSAAG
+180 
-191 YGVGILNS
+191 GVAILNS
-199 YDIRPANTW
+199 FQNSPANTF
-208 PWWVSFLPAIGIVI
+208 PWWVSLLPALILII
-222 ALVALYYFAMKKMMN
+222 AVVALYYFAMKKMMSA
-237 GGGPGGAK
+237 GPGGK

-252 HVKMPTDDKQKITF
+252 HVKMPAADDKNKITF

-285 LKAPTKFARLGARI
+285 LKSPTKFARLGARI

-453 PLEPGVDLSKVARIT
+453 PLEPGVDLARVAKIT

-480 NEAALLAARH
+480 NEAALLSARH
-490 NKSLIGME
+490 GKSLIGMD
-498 EIEDALNK
+498 EIEAALNK
-506 IIMGPK
+506 ILMGPK

-535 VGYLVGCD
+535 VGYLTGCD

-581 AMGLGGRAAEEIIFG
+581 AMALGGRAAEELIFG

-601 AYSDIQHATQTAKR
+601 AYSDIQNATATAKD

-630 FGTDQSEVFL
+630 FGSNQNEVFL

-654 AAVIDEEIHAIISE
+654 AAVIDEEIHAIIAE
-668 AYDRAKSLLTT
+668 AYDRAKSLLAGS
-679 HIGKLNFIAE
+679 IDKLHFIAS
-689 YLLAHEDM
+689 YLLDHEDM
-697 DGDQFKAVMETADV
+697 DGDQFKAVMETAGV
-711 TVEMIEAIAAEKEKA
+711 TVEMIEEIAAEKERESKA
-726 SREANEAR
+726 ANEERARAEKERKDREDAEAAR
-734 KAAEKARKE
+734 KAAEAEKA
-743 REEAESDSTDAEQG
+743 
-757 NTPDGNADAENDAK
+757 PDPDE
-771 KNPFDYSP
+771 NPFEYNR
-779 ENNGGENPFD
+779 NNGENPFD
-789 YNKKD
+789 YNRPEDDDKKD

>member
-1 MKKNMK
+1 MESGPAKPAIDKFRQRLEDIMKNFK
-7 TLLGYLL
+7 LFLGY
-14 ALAVLVG
+14 ALAIVVLIG
-21 AVALFYR
+21 AFALVYR
-28 STVNQKEKVTEAD
+28 GTTGGQEKVTEAD
-41 FIAALAKGDVATY
+41 FIAALANGEVATY
-54 TLDYSKGYL
+54 TIDYSRGVL
-63 LFQLFEKDADGN
+63 VFQLFEKDGN
-75 FLDVQGN
+75 GNYLDTKGN
-82 PIVLPM
+82 IFTFPTDEEGNVDYTLP
-88 IGEETNAPAEDTDT
+88 
-102 APETDVP
+102 
-109 AEDTAAEGESETN
+109 EGVE
-122 TEETA
+122 
-127 EGETAPETEAPAVSG
+127 
-142 TTQVGTPDYSVL
+142 
-154 QGVQLKLGETQQIK
+154 LKLAEAKQIK

-180 DKISVEQSAAG
+180 DQLSVEQAKAG
-191 YGVGILNS
+191 NGVGILDS
-199 YDIRPANTW
+199 YDIRPANSF
-208 PWWVSFLPAIGIVI
+208 PWWVSFLPAILVVV
-222 ALVALYYFAMKKMMN
+222 ALIALYYFAMKKMMQ

-245 TGGFGKA
+245 MGGFGKA
-252 HVKMPTDDKQKITF
+252 HVKMPTDDKNKITF

-432 QVNRPNIKGR
+432 QVNRPNLKGR

-453 PLEPGVDLSKVARIT
+453 PLEPGVDLAKVAKIT

-480 NEAALLAARH
+480 NEAALLSARH
-490 NKSLIGME
+490 NKSLIGMD

-601 AYSDIQHATQTAKR
+601 AYSDIQSATQTAKR
-615 MVTLFGMSDKLGPRR
+615 MVTLFGMSEKLGPRR
-630 FGTDQSEVFL
+630 FGTDQNEVFL

-648 DYSEAV
+648 DYSEAM

-668 AYDRAKSLLTT
+668 AYDRAKSLLAT
-679 HIGKLNFIAE
+679 HIGKLHFIAE
-689 YLLAHEDM
+689 YLLGHEDM
-697 DGDQFKAVMETADV
+697 DGDQFKAVMENEYV
-711 TVEMIEAIAAEKEKA
+711 TVEMIEEIAAEKEKA
-726 SREANEAR
+726 SREANEKK
-734 KAAEKARKE
+734 KAAEKSAEKSAE
-743 REEAESDSTDAEQG
+743 KGKKTETEAEQDTDADSG
-757 NTPDGNADAENDAK
+757 SKPDDSK
-771 KNPFDYSP
+771 VNPFDYSP
-779 ENNGGENPFD
+779 ENNEGNPFD
-789 YNKKD
+789 YNNKDD

>member
-1 MKKNMK
+1 MKKNIK

-14 ALAVLVG
+14 VFAVLIG
-21 AVALFYR
+21 AVALLFR
-28 STVNQKEKVTEAD
+28 GTVNQKEKTTEAD

-63 LFQLFEKDADGN
+63 VFQLFERDGNGN

-82 PIVLPM
+82 PVILPM
-88 IGEETNAPAEDTDT
+88 IGGEGAPEDP
-102 APETDVP
+102 APETDAP
-109 AEDTAAEGESETN
+109 TEGDTAEGDTEGETN
-122 TEETA
+122 T
-127 EGETAPETEAPAVSG
+127 PAVGGSVA
-142 TTQVGTPDYSVL
+142 VGKPDYSVL
-154 QGVQLKLGETQQIK
+154 KGVELKLGEPQKIK

-180 DKISVEQSAAG
+180 DKLAVEQAKEG

-199 YDIRPANTW
+199 FDNRPANVL
-208 PWWVSFLPAIGIVI
+208 PWWVSFLPAIFIVI
-222 ALVALYYFAMKKMMN
+222 ALIGLYYFAMKKMMN
-237 GGGPGGAK
+237 SGGPGGAK

-252 HVKMPTDDKQKITF
+252 HVKMPTDDKNKITF

-480 NEAALLAARH
+480 NEAALLSARH
-490 NKSLIGME
+490 GKSLIGMD

-543 PVHMITIVPTG
+543 PVHMITIIPTG

-581 AMGLGGRAAEEIIFG
+581 AMALGGRAAEEIIFG

-601 AYSDIQHATQTAKR
+601 AYSDIQSATQTAKR

-630 FGTDQSEVFL
+630 FGSDQNEVFL

-648 DYSEAV
+648 DYSEAI

-668 AYDRAKSLLTT
+668 AYERAKYLLSTN
-679 HIGKLNFIAE
+679 IGKLHFIAE
-689 YLLAHEDM
+689 YLLGHEDM
-697 DGDQFKAVMETADV
+697 DGDQFKAVMENDFV
-711 TVEMIEAIAAEKEKA
+711 TVEMIEEIAAEKERA

-734 KAAEKARKE
+734 KAAESARKAKE
-743 REEAESDSTDAEQG
+743 DEPSEDITDSEGGGKG
-757 NTPDGNADAENDAK
+757 NDTK

-779 ENNGGENPFD
+779 ENNDGENPFD
-789 YNKKD
+789 YNRPDKKD

>member
-1 MKKNMK
+1 MKSSLKVI
-7 TLLGYLL
+7 LCYGL
-14 ALAVLVG
+14 AI
-21 AVALFYR
+21 VALISIIALVYRNTTAEVKPLTDGKILDYFY
-28 STVNQKEKVTEAD
+28 
-41 FIAALAKGDVATY
+41 KGEVATY
-54 TLDYSKGYL
+54 KLDYNKGQL
-63 LFQLFEKDADGN
+63 TFQLFIKENGKFVDEDGN
-75 FLDVQGN
+75 PVEGDSVAT
-82 PIVLPM
+82 LP
-88 IGEETNAPAEDTDT
+88 
-102 APETDVP
+102 
-109 AEDTAAEGESETN
+109 EG
-122 TEETA
+122 
-127 EGETAPETEAPAVSG
+127 VK
-142 TTQVGTPDYSVL
+142 
-154 QGVQLKLGETQQIK
+154 LKVGETQTYK
-168 LADISASRLTYI
+168 LADITRTRDEI
-180 DKISVEQSAAG
+180 MRVVEEQMAAG
-191 YGVGILNS
+191 TGVA
-199 YDIRPANTW
+199 IRHDFQFSPATTF
-208 PWWVSFLPAIGIVI
+208 PWWVSLLPGLILVIVI
-222 ALVALYYFAMKKMMN
+222 IALYYFAMKNMMN
-237 GGGPGGAK
+237 NGGPGGAK
-245 TGGFGKA
+245 MSGFGKA
-252 HVKMPTDDKQKITF
+252 HVKMPTEDKNKITF

-285 LKAPTKFARLGARI
+285 LKSPQKFARLGARI

-409 AATNRADVLDPAL
+409 AATNRADVLDPAF

-453 PLEPGVDLSKVARIT
+453 PLEPGVDLARVARIT

-480 NEAALLAARH
+480 NEAALLSARH
-490 NKSLIGME
+490 GKSLIGMD

-512 KKTNVMSDAE
+512 KKTNVMSDLE

-535 VGYLVGCD
+535 VGYLAGCD

-569 YQMYKQDYKNEI
+569 YQMYKQEYKNEI
-581 AMGLGGRAAEEIIFG
+581 AMALGGRAAEEIIFG

-601 AYSDIQHATQTAKR
+601 AYSDIQNATATAKR

-630 FGTDQSEVFL
+630 FGSDQNEVFL

-654 AAVIDEEIHAIISE
+654 AAVIDEEIHAIIAE
-668 AYDRAKSLLTT
+668 AYDTAKRLLTE
-679 HIGKLNFIAE
+679 HIDKLHFIAD

-697 DGDQFKAVMETADV
+697 DGDQFKAVMENAIV
-711 TVEMIEAIAAEKEKA
+711 TVDMIEEIAAEKERK
-726 SREANEAR
+726 SQEANEAR
-734 KAAEKARKE
+734 AKAEADRKAK
-743 REEAESDSTDAEQG
+743 EEAKKQAEATQ
-757 NTPDGNADAENDAK
+757 PE
-771 KNPFDYSP
+771 NPFDY
-779 ENNGGENPFD
+779 NNHNGENPFD
-789 YNKKD
+789 YARPDNEDEGKKD

>member
-1 MKKNMK
+1 MKSNLKII
-7 TLLGYLL
+7 LCYGL
-14 ALAVLVG
+14 AFLAIV
-21 AVALFYR
+21 AVIAFVYR
-28 STVNQKEKVTEAD
+28 GTGPLEEPLSDGKILQYFHEGE
-41 FIAALAKGDVATY
+41 VATY
-54 TLDYSKGYL
+54 KLDYNKGTL
-63 LFQLFEKDADGN
+63 TFRLFKKDTNGNFLEDDGSAGGKVYTFPQKTDADGN
-75 FLDVQGN
+75 PVSDDDGN
-82 PIVLPM
+82 PVIDYTLPDGVKLLL
-88 IGEETNAPAEDTDT
+88 GEEQT
-102 APETDVP
+102 
-109 AEDTAAEGESETN
+109 
-122 TEETA
+122 
-127 EGETAPETEAPAVSG
+127 
-142 TTQVGTPDYSVL
+142 Y
-154 QGVQLKLGETQQIK
+154 K
-168 LADISASRLTYI
+168 LADITSTRREIMAIVDLQMQNHT
-180 DKISVEQSAAG
+180 
-191 YGVGILNS
+191 GVAILNTFENS
-199 YDIRPANTW
+199 PANTY
-208 PWWVSFLPAIGIVI
+208 PWWVSLLPGIIVV
-222 ALVALYYFAMKKMMN
+222 VALLLLYWFAMKKMMN
-237 GGGPGGAK
+237 AGPGGK
-245 TGGFGKA
+245 TGGFGKS
-252 HVKMPTDDKQKITF
+252 HVKMPTDDKHKITF

-280 EIVDY
+280 EIVEY
-285 LKAPTKFARLGARI
+285 LKSPAKFARLGARI

-351 FDTARKAGSA
+351 FETARRAGSA

-442 EDILKVHARNK
+442 EDILRVHARNK
-453 PLEPGVDLSKVARIT
+453 PLEPGVDLARVAKIT

-490 NKSLIGME
+490 GKSLIGMD

-506 IIMGPK
+506 ILMGPR
-512 KKTNVMSDAE
+512 KKTNVMSEKE

-535 VGYLVGCD
+535 VGYLTGCD
-543 PVHMITIVPTG
+543 PVHLITIVPTG

-569 YQMYKQDYKNEI
+569 YQMYKQEYKNEI
-581 AMGLGGRAAEEIIFG
+581 AMALGGRAAEEIVFG

-601 AYSDIQHATQTAKR
+601 AYSDIQSATATAKR

-630 FGTDQSEVFL
+630 FGSDQNEVFL

-654 AAVIDEEIHAIISE
+654 AAVIDEEIHAIIAE
-668 AYDRAKSLLTT
+668 AYNTAKNLLTT
-679 HIGKLNFIAE
+679 HMGKLNFIAD
-689 YLLAHEDM
+689 YLLSHEDM
-697 DGDQFKAVMETADV
+697 DGDQFRAVMENDYV
-711 TVEMIEAIAAEKEKA
+711 TVEMIEEIAAERERA
-726 SREANEAR
+726 SKEANAAR
-734 KAAEKARKE
+734 AR
-743 REEAESDSTDAEQG
+743 AEQQRDGRNDAASDASANG
-757 NTPDGNADAENDAK
+757 NTESTPPAQ
-771 KNPFDYSP
+771 
-779 ENNGGENPFD
+779 NNENPFD
-789 YNKKD
+789 YNRNDGSNPFDYNRPSDGGNESN